1 MADNKVVL
9 EFELQGNATEKTQ
22 SLRAQMRQLRE
33 ELAKLPE
40 GTAEYNKV
48 QRELGALTDKVQD
61 LGRSVN
67 TLAGDPLER
76 LNNSFGMI
84 GSSILSLDF
93 GAAQTGIK
101 GMSAAIADVDMK
113 DISEAAKGFASSIG
127 SLATSLLTNPFALI
141 AGGAALVVTQ
151 YDAILELMTQVTE
164 EQKHQREIV
173 DETAKAFS
181 AEAVQLE
188 KLSSEINTN
197 NTSQDRRNQILADLQ
212 KKYPDY
218 LGNII
223 NEKTSINDLNL
234 ALEKVNKALI
244 LKYEIQAREKSIQ
257 PLFEERLNVENKIAE
272 AEKLRLDRQNK
283 ILQKEQEARRSG
295 GSAAA
300 SLYAELD
307 VLKNAQDNTVERLQ
321 GELQGIN
328 NRINNEIKKIGQTQ
342 LSLDALVVKSAEKTT
357 EKSKETTKEK
367 EKDLIDRKK
376 LTEKYLSE
384 ESDVVFMEEE
394 KKSLTEIDFEK
405 QRQENARIA
414 AVQLGEIKSKYA
426 SEYAKKQA
434 QIELEEAD
442 KSSAK
447 KLAGEQAY
455 QAAKLQ
461 IAQQA
466 FGALMDLN
474 SFLTDSGLV
483 NAKKSFQINKALGIA
498 QASIATYEG
507 ATNAFKTASAS
518 PITIGFPGYPALMA
532 GIAITAGLAK
542 VAKIAATKFNP
553 SGGASAPSGGG
564 GGGGGAMGG
573 GGMGGST
580 SAPALD
586 LSFLNNGQTK
596 AQPVQSYVL
605 ATNVTSA
612 QDAQQKILDQS
623 KLIK

>member
-1 MADNKVVL
+1 MADNKIVV

-48 QRELGALTDKVQD
+48 QRQLGELTDKVGD
-61 LGRSVN
+61 LSRSVN

-93 GAAQTGIK
+93 GAAQTGLQGVSSAIK
-101 GMSAAIADVDMK
+101 DFKFGDLSK
-113 DISEAAKGFASSIG
+113 AAKGFG
-127 SLATSLLTNPFALI
+127 STMLDLGKSLLLNPIFLLGGIIAAVVMNFDKLVE
-141 AGGAALVVTQ
+141 AGGFVGEMFGFIKRTIDSVIGGLVDFMDWIGLT
-151 YDAILELMTQVTE
+151 DSKAGERAENEKKRAKE
-164 EQKHQREIV
+164 EQKRLDEAKKQR
-173 DETAKAFS
+173 DEQLKKEKQIEREREK
-181 AEAVQLE
+181 EAQEAYKKRKQLE
-188 KLSSEINTN
+188 
-197 NTSQDRRNQILADLQ
+197 
-212 KKYPDY
+212 
-218 LGNII
+218 
-223 NEKTSINDLNL
+223 EK
-234 ALEKVNKALI
+234 
-244 LKYEIQAREKSIQ
+244 
-257 PLFEERLNVENKIAE
+257 E
-272 AEKLRLDRQNK
+272 A
-283 ILQKEQEARRSG
+283 
-295 GSAAA
+295 
-300 SLYAELD
+300 
-307 VLKNAQDNTVERLQ
+307 
-321 GELQGIN
+321 
-328 NRINNEIKKIGQTQ
+328 
-342 LSLDALVVKSAEKTT
+342 
-357 EKSKETTKEK
+357 KEK
-367 EKDLIDRKK
+367 QEYLLKKKK
-376 LTEKYLSE
+376 LTEQYLRE
-384 ESDVVFMEEE
+384 ESDIVFMEEE
-394 KKSLTEIDFEK
+394 KKSLTEIEFEK

-414 AVQLGEIKSKYA
+414 AVQLGEIKTQYA

-442 KSSAK
+442 KSSAE

-564 GGGGGAMGG
+564 GGGGAMGGMGG
-573 GGMGGST
+573 GGGST
-580 SAPALD
+580 AAPALD

-596 AQPVQSYVL
+596 AQPIQSYVL

>member
-33 ELAKLPE
+33 ELARLPE

-48 QRELGALTDKVQD
+48 QRQLGELTDKVGD
-61 LGRSVN
+61 LSKSVN

-93 GAAQTGIK
+93 GAAQTGLQGVTSAIK
-101 GMSAAIADVDMK
+101 DFKFGDLSK
-113 DISEAAKGFASSIG
+113 AAKGFG
-127 SLATSLLTNPFALI
+127 STMMDLGKALLTNPIFLIGGIIALI
-141 AGGAALVVTQ
+141 VANFEALTEAGGLVGKMFGFLKTTIDSVTQ
-151 YDAILELMTQVTE
+151 GLVDFMDWIGLTDSKAAERAENDKKRAEEAKKQKDEELKKAKEVEKEKERLEKEAYKKRKEIE
-164 EQKHQREIV
+164 EKEAKQRE
-173 DETAKAFS
+173 EF
-181 AEAVQLE
+181 
-188 KLSSEINTN
+188 
-197 NTSQDRRNQILADLQ
+197 LQ
-212 KKYPDY
+212 KK
-218 LGNII
+218 
-223 NEKTSINDLNL
+223 
-234 ALEKVNKALI
+234 
-244 LKYEIQAREKSIQ
+244 
-257 PLFEERLNVENKIAE
+257 
-272 AEKLRLDRQNK
+272 
-283 ILQKEQEARRSG
+283 
-295 GSAAA
+295 
-300 SLYAELD
+300 
-307 VLKNAQDNTVERLQ
+307 
-321 GELQGIN
+321 
-328 NRINNEIKKIGQTQ
+328 
-342 LSLDALVVKSAEKTT
+342 
-357 EKSKETTKEK
+357 
-367 EKDLIDRKK
+367 KK
-376 LTEKYLSE
+376 LTEQYLRE
-384 ESDVVFMEEE
+384 ESDIIFMEEE
-394 KKSLTEIDFEK
+394 KKSLTEIEFEK

-414 AVQLGEIKSKYA
+414 AVELGEIKTKYA

-442 KSSAK
+442 KSSAE

-474 SFLTDSGLV
+474 SFLTDSGIV

-507 ATNAFKTASAS
+507 AANAFTTAAKS
-518 PITIGFPGYPALMA
+518 PITIGFPGYPAVMA
-532 GIAITAGLAK
+532 GIAVAAGLAR

-564 GGGGGAMGG
+564 MSGGGGGAMGG
-573 GGMGGST
+573 GGGGST

-596 AQPVQSYVL
+596 AQPLQTYVL

>member
-1 MADNKVVL
+1 
-9 EFELQGNATEKTQ
+9 
-22 SLRAQMRQLRE
+22 
-33 ELAKLPE
+33 
-40 GTAEYNKV
+40 
-48 QRELGALTDKVQD
+48 
-61 LGRSVN
+61 
-67 TLAGDPLER
+67 
-76 LNNSFGMI
+76 
-84 GSSILSLDF
+84 
-93 GAAQTGIK
+93 
-101 GMSAAIADVDMK
+101 
-113 DISEAAKGFASSIG
+113 
-127 SLATSLLTNPFALI
+127 
-141 AGGAALVVTQ
+141 
-151 YDAILELMTQVTE
+151 
-164 EQKHQREIV
+164 
-173 DETAKAFS
+173 
-181 AEAVQLE
+181 
-188 KLSSEINTN
+188 
-197 NTSQDRRNQILADLQ
+197 
-212 KKYPDY
+212 
-218 LGNII
+218 
-223 NEKTSINDLNL
+223 
-234 ALEKVNKALI
+234 
-244 LKYEIQAREKSIQ
+244 
-257 PLFEERLNVENKIAE
+257 
-272 AEKLRLDRQNK
+272 
-283 ILQKEQEARRSG
+283 
-295 GSAAA
+295 
-300 SLYAELD
+300 
-307 VLKNAQDNTVERLQ
+307 
-321 GELQGIN
+321 
-328 NRINNEIKKIGQTQ
+328 
-342 LSLDALVVKSAEKTT
+342 
-357 EKSKETTKEK
+357 
-367 EKDLIDRKK
+367 
-376 LTEKYLSE
+376 
-384 ESDVVFMEEE
+384 MEEE

-405 QRQENARIA
+405 KRQENARIA
-414 AVQLGEIKSKYA
+414 AVQLGEIKSKYS

-442 KSSAK
+442 KASAK

-564 GGGGGAMGG
+564 GGGSMGAMGG

-586 LSFLNNGQTK
+586 LSFLNNAQTK
-596 AQPVQSYVL
+596 AQPIQSYVL

>member
-33 ELAKLPE
+33 ELARLPE
-40 GTAEYNKV
+40 GTAEYNKI

-67 TLAGDPLER
+67 TVAGDPLER

-218 LGNII
+218 LGNIV
-223 NEKTSINDLNL
+223 NEKTSINDLNV

-328 NRINNEIKKIGQTQ
+328 DRINNEIKKIGQTQ
-342 LSLDALVVKSAEKTT
+342 LSLDALVVKSAQKTT
-357 EKSKETTKEK
+357 ETKSKEVEK
-367 EKDLIDRKK
+367 QKTQEKKYTEDELKSIQSKGLTRLELERTAAIDISKMQEDLANSRAA
-376 LTEKYLSE
+376 TEIAI
-384 ESDVVFMEEE
+384 EE
-394 KKSLTEIDFEK
+394 KKRQTILEGEIALK
-405 QRQENARIA
+405 NAR
-414 AVQLGEIKSKYA
+414 
-426 SEYAKKQA
+426 
-434 QIELEEAD
+434 
-442 KSSAK
+442 
-447 KLAGEQAY
+447 
-455 QAAKLQ
+455 LQ
-461 IAQQA
+461 IAQQVLT
-466 FGALMDLN
+466 GLTDLN
-474 SFLTDSGLV
+474 SILTDAGIV

-507 ATNAFKTASAS
+507 AANAYSTAQKSL
-518 PITIGFPGYPALMA
+518 ITAAFPAYPAVMA
-532 GIAITAGLAK
+532 GIAVAAGLAK

-553 SGGASAPSGGG
+553 SGGGSAPSGGG
-564 GGGGGAMGG
+564 GASGGGGMGAMGG
-573 GGMGGST
+573 SGGGST

-586 LSFLNNGQTK
+586 LSFLNNGKTKSQPLQT
-596 AQPVQSYVL
+596 YVL

-612 QDAQQKILDQS
+612 QDAQQKIIDQS